1 MQFPTNVSRTS
12 PATRGF
18 TLIELLVV
26 IAIIALLI
34 SLLLPALGKWRD
46 TGRLLVCTTNMRQQ
60 GVATHT
66 YAADYQDKLYS
77 FSWRAASGGVQAVG
91 RSQYADLN
99 YAWQNDLQAASSQA
113 VDIIRRR
120 TGADT
125 TFPVIGNTV
134 PGWIPHVLYTHLV
147 LQDYVASRLPETA
160 VVCPSD
166 RYRLQ
171 WQDVSSFN
179 ANRFAPFQPTVSNPL
194 SDQNVRWPFSS
205 SYQVVPAMY
214 NPPVHIPGAVD
225 VVIQAGTHATYTN
238 TGTDLTG
245 DLGKNKM
252 VDVRFP
258 SAKVQAHDGFDRHSG
273 RTELFFLDPR
283 AKQPLLLFDQSV
295 NQRETRKA
303 YPGWNPQFP
312 NTAFTTTTVNYTPR
326 PPGLGDWMPN
336 YTLPP
341 QPGRYQWTRAGLRG
355 ADFGGD
361 GSANGEPQR

>member
-12 PATRGF
+12 SATRGF

-147 LQDYVASRLPETA
+147 LQDYVASRLPEVS

-166 RYRLQ
+166 RNRLN
-171 WQDVSSFN
+171 WQNVDAFN
-179 ANRFAPFQPTVSNPL
+179 AGQFGLLQPTPSVDNR
-194 SDQNVRWPFSS
+194 RWPFSS
-205 SYQVVPAMY
+205 SYQIVPAMY
-214 NPPVHIPGAVD
+214 NPPVHIPNSAD
-225 VVIQAGTHATYTN
+225 VVIQATSHTTYTN
-238 TGTDLTG
+238 TGDLTG

-273 RTELFFLDPR
+273 KTELFFLDPR

-295 NQRETRKA
+295 NQRETRRA

-312 NTAFTTTTVNYTPR
+312 TSPITTTVNYTPR
-326 PPGLGDWMPN
+326 SPGLGEWMPN
-336 YTLPP
+336 YALPG

-361 GSANGEPQR
+361 GGVTGEVQR